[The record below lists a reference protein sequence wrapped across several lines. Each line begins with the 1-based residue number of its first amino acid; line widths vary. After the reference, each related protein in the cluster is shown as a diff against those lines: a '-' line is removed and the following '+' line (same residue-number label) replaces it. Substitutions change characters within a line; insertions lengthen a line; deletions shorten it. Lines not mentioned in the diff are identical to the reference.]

1 MIAFIGRMIALFVDR
16 MPFFIENTL
25 EHIWLS
31 AVAIFLST
39 VIGVSI
45 GILATRFEQLE
56 KSVMSLV
63 NVIYTIPVIAML
75 GMLIPLV
82 GIGRTNAIITLTL
95 YALLPMVRGTVI
107 GIKQVD
113 ANVYESALAMGS
125 TPRQMLLRIELPLA
139 MPVIFSGFRSMV
151 VMTIALAGI
160 ASMIGAGG
168 LGRGVWRGITTNF
181 NEMIFLSSFLI
192 ASLAGLSDLILGSF
206 EKRLLARARQ

>member
-1 MIAFIGRMIALFVDR
+1 MQLLDFIGRVFALFFERSD
-16 MPFFIENTL
+16 FFVENIL
-25 EHIWLS
+25 EHLWLS
-31 AVAIFLST
+31 AVAIFFST
-39 VIGVSI
+39 VIGVGV
-45 GILATRFEQLE
+45 GIMATRFKQLE
-56 KSVMSLV
+56 KGVLSIV

-82 GIGRTNAIITLTL
+82 GIGTFNAVITLTL
-95 YALLPMVRGTVI
+95 YALLPMVRGTII

-113 ANVYESALAMGS
+113 STVYESALAMGT
-125 TPRQMLLRIELPLA
+125 TPRQLLVRIELPLA
-139 MPVIFSGFRSMV
+139 MPIIFSGFRSMV

-192 ASLAGLSDLILGSF
+192 ALMAGIADLILGRF
-206 EKRLLARARQ
+206 EKRLMVK